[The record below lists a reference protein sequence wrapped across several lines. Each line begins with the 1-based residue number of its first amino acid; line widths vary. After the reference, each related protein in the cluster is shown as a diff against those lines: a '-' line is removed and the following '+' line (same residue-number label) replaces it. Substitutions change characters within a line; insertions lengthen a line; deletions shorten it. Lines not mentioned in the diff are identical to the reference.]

1 MKLLVRGHYR
11 PNKCL
16 IGPKIGQIRPKDMP
30 PKAKDTRQIRLENA
44 RINKTCA
51 IKKRASTSSQDWR
64 ESLFGATE
72 DLEQKALR
80 WLNSPHYKINN
91 AKLKIKVVYAMAF
104 TTRRM
109 NTN

>member
-1 MKLLVRGHYR
+1 MKLLARGHYR

-16 IGPKIGQIRPKDMP
+16 IGPKDMP
-30 PKAKDTRQIRLENA
+30 HKAKDTRQIRLENA

-51 IKKRASTSSQDWR
+51 IKKRATPASELASTSSQEWR

-72 DLEQKALR
+72 DLEQKVLR
-80 WLNSPHYKINN
+80 WPNSPHYKINN
-91 AKLKIKVVYAMAF
+91 AKLKIKVVYAMVF